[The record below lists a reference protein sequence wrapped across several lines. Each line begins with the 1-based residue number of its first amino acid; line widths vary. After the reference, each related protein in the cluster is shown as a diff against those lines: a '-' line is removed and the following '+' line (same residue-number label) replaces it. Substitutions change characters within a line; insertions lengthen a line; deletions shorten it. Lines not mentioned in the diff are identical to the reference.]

1 MTQHAYILR
10 GLVFLKKTPE
20 AQKGMRL
27 MDLRSHNRRAKI
39 STQIVLLG
47 HGILFLFHHFQILK
61 EDTVVPESMV

>member
-10 GLVFLKKTPE
+10 GLVFSKKTPE